1 MAATLPVYKLHIHSP
16 RLTTVICEEM
26 NSLHYDTTH
35 PLTVLTGFTTH
46 LPSDYI
52 PIYYPHIY
60 IYLPTHLTY
69 CLHYPPTYQRTAFTS
84 YLPTTVTYPHIYT
97 D

>member
-1 MAATLPVYKLHIHSP
+1 
-16 RLTTVICEEM
+16 M

-35 PLTVLTGFTTH
+35 PLTVLTVFTTH

-84 YLPTTVTYPHIYT
+84 YLPTTVTYPHICIYT
-97 D
+97 YLPTTVTYPHIYTSYPPQSFARR